1 MTRRYEEGRG
11 GVARAGGIVATVTAP
26 RRRATYTDLLEVPEH
41 LVAEIL
47 DGELVTSPRPASL
60 HARAASAIGA
70 ALFDPFDRPPGGGDA
85 PGGWRILYEPEL
97 HFGDDVV
104 VPDLA
109 GWRRERM
116 PTFPKEHVGERFF
129 ARETLRAWAG
139 VVLYAVAG
147 AIGYLVTPT
156 VALAIFVALPVFYG
170 VTTHGLDGLRLRRR
184 RQ

>member
-1 MTRRYEEGRG
+1 MRRG
-11 GVARAGGIVATVTAP
+11 AGGSSTSRSCTSGTTSSCP
-26 RRRATYTDLLEVPEH
+26 
-41 LVAEIL
+41 IL
-47 DGELVTSPRPASL
+47 P
-60 HARAASAIGA
+60 
-70 ALFDPFDRPPGGGDA
+70 GGDA
-85 PGGWRILYEPEL
+85 NGCRP
-97 HFGDDVV
+97 
-104 VPDLA
+104 
-109 GWRRERM
+109 
-116 PTFPKEHVGERFF
+116 FPKEHVGERFF